1 MYGFPL
7 DLDLSRLVGQF
18 TTQFCVGAF
27 DLQFSLGD
35 FRFIVQGGLDLY
47 RDGIVVATYRADAWP
62 SHEFY
67 SLLNTEVLSAFFPD
81 DKTLVISF
89 TNGLEAR
96 LLETSDQYESCQ
108 ILVGKNNP
116 TVYIV

>member
-1 MYGFPL
+1 MYRFPL
-7 DLDLSRLVGQF
+7 DLDLSPLVGQF
-18 TTQFCVGAF
+18 TTQLCVGAF

-35 FRFIVQGGLDLY
+35 YSFIVQGGLDLY
-47 RDGIVVATYRADAWP
+47 RDGVVVATYRADSWP

-67 SLLNTEVLSAFFPD
+67 GLLNAEVSSAFFHD
-81 DKTLVISF
+81 ETTLVISF

-96 LLETSDQYESCQ
+96 VLDTSDQYESCQ
-108 ILVGKNNP
+108 ILVGKTNP